1 MRLLSTT
8 ALAVLILLVIL
19 IAVRVSRCRSGTS
32 GTPGMRKISRRLA
45 EKGWTLYLMKG
56 CGYCTKQMKEL
67 GSYPRHVVLSADS
80 SHKVLG
86 GNTGV
91 QLDVRRIPAF
101 PFWYREVGQNR
112 DTRTGYQTK
121 AALEEMTKGL

>member
-1 MRLLSTT
+1 MRE
-8 ALAVLILLVIL
+8 
-19 IAVRVSRCRSGTS
+19 
-32 GTPGMRKISRRLA
+32 ISRRLA
-45 EKGWTLYLMKG
+45 QKGWTLYLMQG

-91 QLDVRRIPAF
+91 QLDVRQIPAF

-121 AALEEMTKGL
+121 DALEEMTKGI